1 VHRRLAALCAAC
13 LSAFVLASAQLVAAA
28 TVNLTM
34 SGAPAFG
41 RPSDRLETEL
51 LPRPNRDAVADQVR
65 RKPSPE
71 RREQKPNRD
80 RQPARTQRSAPPWP
94 HIGGTAS
101 NYPGTAGWPGQATVA
116 LPGPMGGR
124 YTGAVNGA
132 VTVCADRCVSL
143 PVVDYCDCY
152 WGTADQRVVDL
163 SQAAWPMVTDQP
175 LSAGLVQVTV
185 ILDDPAMAAVWY
197 GR

>member
-28 TVNLTM
+28 PANLT
-34 SGAPAFG
+34 STGTPPVA

-51 LPRPNRDAVADQVR
+51 LPRPNRDAVAHELQ
-65 RKPSPE
+65 RKPSPKQRE
-71 RREQKPNRD
+71 RQTERD
-80 RQPARTQRSAPPWP
+80 RQPARSQRSAPSWP

-116 LPGPMGGR
+116 LPGAMGGR
-124 YTGAVNGA
+124 YTGAVNGS
-132 VTVCADRCVSL
+132 VTVCADRCVRL
-143 PVVDYCDCY
+143 PVVDWCDCY
-152 WGTADQRVVDL
+152 WGTSDQRVVDL

-185 ILDDPAMAAVWY
+185 ILDDPALAAAWY
-197 GR
+197 GG